1 MVITDTR
8 VIERTT
14 AGLKQA
20 LPYVIHQGGTSSGK
34 TYGNCYAII
43 SHLLYEKKKEKL
55 TVSIVSIN
63 FPHLRKGAMRDFEN
77 IILDCGLSYL
87 IEHNKSNHTFKFPNG
102 SVVEFFSVDSYEK
115 ALGLRR
121 DILFINECNS
131 IAYDVFFQ
139 LSIRTRKTIILD
151 YNPTSKFWFQEK
163 LLPTLKPSD
172 YIYTRTTYRDNKA
185 LSDVIRKRIE
195 SIQDDYLRQ
204 VYVEGRTGKIEGL
217 IFTKY
222 TIVDEFPNDAKQVGY
237 GLDFGFSI
245 DPTALVKCGVLDG
258 CLYIEELIY
267 EKGLLNRDLA
277 KKMKE
282 HGISQSTN
290 IWCDNQPNTVFEL
303 KKVFFYN
310 AKIVK
315 KGADSILAGLDTM
328 KQFKICIVK
337 GSNGAIKEFENYKWE
352 TKRGESTGKP
362 IDDYNHCFVGETLID
377 TDKGKVPIKN
387 IKVGDLV
394 LTSKGFN
401 KVLTKFNNGKR
412 QVNLYKI
419 QLDTIF
425 IFIKC
430 TDNHKIKTSKGWIQI
445 KELQKGTKVYL
456 RNNLTVKPTTY
467 IKTKD
472 TTQKVLNGCI
482 ELFGNTIMNQYKK
495 VSTFTTLMELQRII
509 ELKTCNLWKVGNTLL
524 WKVKT
529 GLKKI
534 QYGLKIFMQKGLK
547 PQKIGTNQK
556 RVLNGIDNTQSI
568 VILETKRMEKES
580 AKFVQKKL
588 QRNHQNKD
596 FVQITAKQNTDV
608 TTKLTTSH
616 ELVLVAETD
625 LQQGNIQSKGIVQEV
640 AVLKIELVKSDICEV
655 YDLMVE
661 NEHEYF
667 ANGLLVHNCIDAV
680 RYFAKGNLMRNR
692 FNKDRTGQ
700 TSFTL

>member
-8 VIERTT
+8 VIQRTT

-77 IILDCGLSYL
+77 IILDCGLSHL

-222 TIVDEFPNDAKQVGY
+222 TIVDEFPQEAKQVGY

-267 EKGLLNRDLA
+267 QKGLLNRDLA

-377 TDKGKVPIKN
+377 TDKGKVPIKD

-394 LTSKGFN
+394 LNSKGFN

-412 QVNLYKI
+412 QVNLYRI
-419 QLDTIF
+419 TLSGGYEIF
-425 IFIKC
+425 VKC
-430 TDNHKIKTSKGWIQI
+430 TPNHKIKTLGKWIAI
-445 KELQKGTKVYL
+445 CK
-456 RNNLTVKPTTY
+456 
-467 IKTKD
+467 
-472 TTQKVLNGCI
+472 
-482 ELFGNTIMNQYKK
+482 
-495 VSTFTTLMELQRII
+495 
-509 ELKTCNLWKVGNTLL
+509 
-524 WKVKT
+524 
-529 GLKKI
+529 LKKRM
-534 QYGLKIFMQKGLK
+534 KIF
-547 PQKIGTNQK
+547 INQFT
-556 RVLNGIDNTQSI
+556 VNQFSI
-568 VILETKRMEKES
+568 KS
-580 AKFVQKKL
+580 
-588 QRNHQNKD
+588 
-596 FVQITAKQNTDV
+596 
-608 TTKLTTSH
+608 
-616 ELVLVAETD
+616 
-625 LQQGNIQSKGIVQEV
+625 
-640 AVLKIELVKSDICEV
+640 IELVKSDICEV

-692 FNKDRTGQ
+692 SNKDRTGQ